1 MRRVAL
7 ALTLFFA
14 STAFAGVPDW
24 VRDLARQPVPAYAS
38 DIGSVVLL
46 DDTTTN
52 VTGRG
57 EIRTTRRL
65 AIKIL
70 GTSGRDAGKIAVHSD
85 NETKLTSL
93 NGWTVTASGQEFQV
107 GRRDAVETSA
117 YDSNLYSDS
126 KLTFLSVP
134 AAEPGNVVAFE
145 YEQRDRPYSL
155 QDVWEL
161 HREVPVRL
169 ARYTLV
175 MPDGWSHE
183 AKWFNA
189 EPVAPQSA
197 GNTTRWE
204 VRDLPEIKDEPRMPS
219 PRSIGARAGINFIPP
234 EERERLAGKSHRT
247 WDDIAKTYTSLTATQ
262 GGATPALQ
270 AKARELMAG
279 KDTTLAKIAA
289 LAAFAQK
296 DVRYVAIEIGIGGL
310 QPHAAGDVL
319 ANRYGD
325 CKDKVTV
332 LAAMLRE
339 AGVESHYVLA
349 NVYRGWV
356 DPSFATLSA
365 FNHAIIAIRL
375 PKDVDTKGM
384 QAVVEHPTAGRLLLF
399 DPTSETTPFG
409 TLPYYLQDNH
419 VLVVDGAKG
428 HVVSVKPHAPEASQM
443 SMSAKLKLDANGA
456 LSGEVTEV
464 RRGAMAG
471 WMRQT
476 LAPLDEAARKK
487 FYDRRVANHLTGA
500 TTVSGLTVEN
510 ADDSSKDLVVRYTIQ
525 SAAYAKRTGGM
536 LLVRPRVL
544 GTKVETVLDLKDRKY
559 GYETDGPSL
568 EIDEIEIALPV
579 GTTVAELPPPSNVV
593 TPVLRYKSEAK
604 ADGSKLSYRREY
616 RVDGLMVTRE
626 ALPELNKA
634 FAAIVKD
641 EKNSAILKE

>member
-1 MRRVAL
+1 
-7 ALTLFFA
+7 
-14 STAFAGVPDW
+14 
-24 VRDLARQPVPAYAS
+24 
-38 DIGSVVLL
+38 
-46 DDTTTN
+46 
-52 VTGRG
+52 
-57 EIRTTRRL
+57 
-65 AIKIL
+65 
-70 GTSGRDAGKIAVHSD
+70 
-85 NETKLTSL
+85 ETKLTSL
-93 NGWTVTASGQEFQV
+93 SGWTVTASGQEFQI
-107 GRRDAVETSA
+107 GRRDAVESSA

-161 HREVPVRL
+161 HRGVPVRL

-175 MPDGWSHE
+175 MPDGWSQE
-183 AKWFNA
+183 AKWFNS

-219 PRSIGARAGINFIPP
+219 PRSIGARVGINFIPP

-247 WDDIAKTYTSLTATQ
+247 WDDVAKTYTSLIATQ

-279 KDTTLAKIAA
+279 KETTLAKIAA

-375 PKDVDTKGM
+375 PRDVDTKGM
-384 QAVVEHPTAGRLLLF
+384 QAVVEHPTAGKLLLF

-409 TLPYYLQDNH
+409 ALPYYLQDNH

-428 HVVSVKPHAPEASQM
+428 HLVTVKPHAPEASQM
-443 SMSAKLKLDANGA
+443 SLSAKLKLDANGA

-476 LAPLDEAARKK
+476 LAPLDEAARKQ

-568 EIDEIEIALPV
+568 EIDEIEIALPF
-579 GTTVAELPPPSNVV
+579 GTTVAELPPPANVV

-616 RVDGLMVTRE
+616 RVDGLMVSLE